1 MWYLCAHGNTRTY
14 SPSSNW
20 SKHTEHTGSPLK
32 CNTKSTSSA
41 FSRGYGPS
49 NFVFERGHFFVWF
62 SLASAV
68 SSFTVLFSRDLFVS
82 TFSKGNAPMILAESA
97 PSFESGPL
105 SSSSSF
111 LDVVVARPPRLVLLV
126 CTPKNFHCWCFASRD
141 GKERRVS

>member
-1 MWYLCAHGNTRTY
+1 
-14 SPSSNW
+14 
-20 SKHTEHTGSPLK
+20 
-32 CNTKSTSSA
+32 
-41 FSRGYGPS
+41 
-49 NFVFERGHFFVWF
+49 
-62 SLASAV
+62 V

-126 CTPKNFHCWCFASRD
+126 CTPKNFHRLRGTDEIKTES
-141 GKERRVS
+141 S

>member
-62 SLASAV
+62 SRTSAV

-105 SSSSSF
+105 SSSSF